1 VRNRWRRWIPGPKY
15 GLARGVAVY
24 GVPGRPDLE
33 QLGELLSRCG
43 QLRAF
48 ARAHGFELDGS
59 PQDLGPLDQ
68 AIDQACD
75 QASSEPGGPSQTG
88 APLAEAGL
96 FLGSVIVATVAGAHW
111 RLWPNGHPV
120 VRLAS
125 GRDLDVAAMTSERVS
140 KGEPRLAD
148 IYADAAADP
157 PR

>member
-1 VRNRWRRWIPGPKY
+1 MPGPRH
-15 GLARGVAVY
+15 GLPRGVVVY
-24 GVPGRPDLE
+24 GVPGRPDPE
-33 QLGELLSRCG
+33 QLGELLGRCG

-68 AIDQACD
+68 AIDEASD
-75 QASSEPGGPSQTG
+75 QATGKLGGRSQTG
-88 APLAEAGL
+88 AALAEAGL

-125 GRDLDVAAMTSERVS
+125 GRDLDVAAMASERVS
-140 KGEPRLAD
+140 KGAPRLAD

-157 PR
+157 RR

>member
-1 VRNRWRRWIPGPKY
+1 VGNRWRRWIPGPRH
-15 GLARGVAVY
+15 GLPRGVAVY
-24 GVPGRPDLE
+24 GVPGRPDPE
-33 QLGELLSRCG
+33 QLGELLGRCG

-68 AIDQACD
+68 AIDQARD
-75 QASSEPGGPSQTG
+75 QASSELGGPSQTG
-88 APLAEAGL
+88 AALAEAGL
-96 FLGSVIVATVAGAHW
+96 FLGSVIVATVAGAHR

-125 GRDLDVAAMTSERVS
+125 GRDLDVAAMASERVS
-140 KGEPRLAD
+140 KGTPRLAG
-148 IYADAAADP
+148 IYANAADP